1 MKAVDGLGADRKTMV
16 VASSRPVRRVS
27 HPRPLRIRSSNW
39 LRRSIRVR
47 RRLCLRRCARRSAGH
62 WLIRPVRRPVAS
74 DLTANRAAVASK
86 PPADLGL
93 RDTAAKQ
100 PVDLVAL
107 PFLELFIMLSHRN
120 AFLRRRTWFLNLPQ
134 TFWRRSSGKTKR

>member
-1 MKAVDGLGADRKTMV
+1 MDSGLIARLW
-16 VASSRPVRRVS
+16 SSRRAARSGECPIA
-27 HPRPLRIRSSNW
+27 RPLRIRSSNW

-107 PFLELFIMLSHRN
+107 PFLELFIMLSPSQRILKASHLVFEST
-120 AFLRRRTWFLNLPQ
+120 ADFLEKIMR
-134 TFWRRSSGKTKR
+134 